1 MTWPPA
7 ESRDASERPA
17 AAVAWEHEMFHV
29 DTHGDVVAERA
40 RPERCELCRAAA
52 LLAGGKLVAG

>member
-1 MTWPPA
+1 MTWPEPPA
-7 ESRDASERPA
+7 ERLDPG
-17 AAVAWEHEMFHV
+17 AAVAWEHATFHV
-29 DTHGDVVAERA
+29 DLYGDVVAERA